1 MPTSIPEATE
11 VSSEQDV
18 ATRVGT
24 VTLEI
29 TAENSESDINNSNL
43 VQEALPTSYVEG
55 SRFVA
60 QRYSLAY
67 ANKVIDKSI
76 VLAAFNSC
84 IICGFGCIYTFL
96 AVFYIA
102 LYFHIMLIFGIQSNN
117 EITRQSVY
125 KRNFKKKFGIFLVLS
140 SYISKSTW
148 VGTKILHRQTD
159 PVFIV
164 LGTLS
169 FFHDIQLVYLMNES
183 LISSQ

>member
-29 TAENSESDINNSNL
+29 TTENSGSDII
-43 VQEALPTSYVEG
+43 QEALPTSYVEG
-55 SRFVA
+55 SRYVV
-60 QRYSLAY
+60 QRFSLDY

-76 VLAAFNSC
+76 VLTAFNSC

-102 LYFHIMLIFGIQSNN
+102 LYFHIMLIFGIQS
-117 EITRQSVY
+117 IIQSHL
-125 KRNFKKKFGIFLVLS
+125 K
-140 SYISKSTW
+140 
-148 VGTKILHRQTD
+148 
-159 PVFIV
+159 
-164 LGTLS
+164 
-169 FFHDIQLVYLMNES
+169 
-183 LISSQ
+183 